1 MTVPMAASFGLSIGG
16 FFPKEQDRVHI
27 RRNG

>member
-1 MTVPMAASFGLSIGG
+1 MAASFGLSIGG